1 MARCARSSH
10 IFFIFFSHL
19 MTADCGRGTAG
30 FCTLTDSRTD
40 EWRWLFLPMVSCSSN
55 HLATSFADASSF
67 HALPP
72 SRRDIFFAEFIFFC
86 QRRNFFF
93 TEQTEHGTRYRPP
106 TCLVR
111 HTSISFRSLAVAR
124 LYSDGAVRYPRY
136 PGHSRT
142 NTRAHGD
149 VHRTRCLEATMPFL
163 FPPFVVSAIRR
174 FR

>member
-1 MARCARSSH
+1 MSGDGYSCRWYPAARTTWPPRSPTRRPSTRFLH
-10 IFFIFFSHL
+10 LVVTFFL
-19 MTADCGRGTAG
+19 
-30 FCTLTDSRTD
+30 L
-40 EWRWLFLPMVSCSSN
+40 
-55 HLATSFADASSF
+55 SSF
-67 HALPP
+67 
-72 SRRDIFFAEFIFFC
+72 FFC

-149 VHRTRCLEATMPFL
+149 VHRTRCLEATMPFF
-163 FPPFVVSAIRR
+163 FPPFVVSAIPR